1 MIDDI
6 IAETR
11 QHMENALDALRRG
24 LTAIRTGRASVNL
37 LDAIR
42 IDYYGTQTPL
52 NQVSNLSVPE
62 PRLILI
68 KPWEQNLIPDIEK
81 AIRAE
86 VALGLNPGNDGT
98 VIRIPI
104 PELTGERRIE
114 ITKIARQRAEEGR
127 VAVRQGRREG
137 LDLLDTAM
145 KDGEISEDE
154 AHHARDSVQKLT
166 DEFINQVDEI
176 MTVKE
181 KEIIEV

>member
-24 LTAIRTGRASVNL
+24 LAAIRTGRASVNL
-37 LDAIR
+37 LDAILV
-42 IDYYGTQTPL
+42 DYYGTQTPL
-52 NQVSNLSVPE
+52 NQVSTLSVPE

-86 VALGLNPGNDGT
+86 AALGLNPGNDGT

-137 LDLLDTAM
+137 LDLLDAAM

-154 AHHARDSVQKLT
+154 ARHARDSVQKLT
-166 DEFINQVDEI
+166 DEFIKQVDEI